1 MNPYLPLPDII
12 LAITLLLTISAVMI
26 PFARWIGI
34 GPELGL
40 LLSGIVLGSSNLL
53 SPTQVGRLREISEL
67 GVIFFLF
74 VIGLELD
81 IRKVWS
87 IRRYTLGLGALQV
100 AATGVVMMFYWRLFT
115 PSWSVALLFG
125 LVLANSSTVLVLQLL
140 QAKGELD
147 QEHGQAAFGLLLF
160 QDLTVVPI
168 IALLPVF
175 AGTGSVSPLSWWN
188 VLMPVGVM
196 VIIFVVGRHV
206 YSRLLRLVDSQNT
219 SGTFTAAIF
228 IALLGSAWLAFSVG
242 LSMAIGAFIMG
253 VALSDTEY
261 RGRLRE
267 EVMPF
272 KNLLIGLFFVSV
284 GLTIDTG
291 VLSGQ
296 TAKVLMHVLAIIS
309 IKVIVLYL
317 AARVLKMKH
326 GPASRVSF
334 LLAQAGEFGFV
345 VLGALL
351 ASSVVEPIQFSI
363 GIMVIALTTIA
374 TPWLD
379 RVGILWSRLGRSAPA
394 AESHTTE

>member
-1 MNPYLPLPDII
+1 
-12 LAITLLLTISAVMI
+12 MI

-34 GPELGL
+34 GPEIGL

-53 SPTQVGRLREISEL
+53 GPAQVGRLREVSEL

-87 IRRYTLGLGALQV
+87 IRRFALGLGALQI
-100 AATGVVMMFYWRLFT
+100 AATGVAMMFYWRLFT
-115 PSWSVALLFG
+115 SSWSVALLLG

-140 QAKGELD
+140 KAKGELE
-147 QEHGQAAFGLLLF
+147 QEHGQASFGLLLF

-168 IALLPVF
+168 MALVPVI
-175 AGTGSVSPLSWWN
+175 AGTGSAGSVSWWN

-196 VIIFVVGRHV
+196 VIVFVVGRHLC
-206 YSRLLRLVDSQNT
+206 SRLFRLVISQNL
-219 SGTFTAAIF
+219 SGTFAAVIF

-261 RGRLRE
+261 RDRLRE

-272 KNLLIGLFFVSV
+272 KNLLVGLFFVSV
-284 GLTIDTG
+284 GLTIDLS
-291 VLSGQ
+291 VLSEH
-296 TAKVLMHVLAIIS
+296 TAKILMHVLAIVLV
-309 IKVIVLYL
+309 KVVVLYL
-317 AARVLKMKH
+317 AARALRMRH
-326 GPASRVSF
+326 GSAARISF
-334 LLAQAGEFGFV
+334 LLAQAGEFSFV

-351 ASSVVEPIQFSI
+351 ASGIVTPIQFSI
-363 GIMVIALTTIA
+363 GIMVVGLTTIA

-379 RVGILWSRLGRSAPA
+379 RIGILWSRLGRTAPA
-394 AESHTTE
+394 AQSHTTE

>member
-1 MNPYLPLPDII
+1 MNSYLPLPDII

-34 GPELGL
+34 GPEVGL
-40 LLSGIVLGSSNLL
+40 LLSGVILGSSNLL

-87 IRRYTLGLGALQV
+87 IRRYALGLGVLQV

-168 IALLPVF
+168 IALVPVF
-175 AGTGSVSPLSWWN
+175 AGTGSAGPLSWWN
-188 VLMPVGVM
+188 VLLPIGVM
-196 VIIFVVGRHV
+196 VVLFVVGRHLC
-206 YSRLLRLVDSQNT
+206 SRLFHLVDSQHI
-219 SGTFTAAIF
+219 SGTFTAVIF

-261 RGRLRE
+261 RDRLRE

-272 KNLLIGLFFVSV
+272 KNLLLGLFFVSV
-284 GLTIDTG
+284 GLTIDMS
-291 VLSGQ
+291 VLSGH
-296 TAKVLMHVLAIIS
+296 TGKILMHVLAIVS

-317 AARVLKMKH
+317 AARALRMRH
-326 GPASRVSF
+326 SSASRISF

-351 ASSVVEPIQFSI
+351 ASGVVAPIQFSI

-379 RVGILWSRLGRSAPA
+379 RVGILWSRVGRSAPA
-394 AESHTTE
+394 VESHTTE

>member
-1 MNPYLPLPDII
+1 
-12 LAITLLLTISAVMI
+12 MI

-34 GPELGL
+34 GPEVGL
-40 LLSGIVLGSSNLL
+40 LLSGIILGSSNLL
-53 SPTQVGRLREISEL
+53 SPTQVGRLREVSEL

-81 IRKVWS
+81 VRKVWS
-87 IRRYTLGLGALQV
+87 IRRYALGLGALQV
-100 AATGVVMMFYWRLFT
+100 AATGVMMMFYWRLFT
-115 PSWSVALLFG
+115 SSWSLALLLG

-168 IALLPVF
+168 MALVPVF
-175 AGTGSVSPLSWWN
+175 AGTGSVSPFSWWN

-196 VIIFVVGRHV
+196 VVLFIVGRHLC
-206 YSRLLRLVDSQNT
+206 SRLFRLATSQL
-219 SGTFTAAIF
+219 SGTFTAVIF
-228 IALLGSAWLAFSVG
+228 ITVLGSAWLAFGVG

-261 RGRLRE
+261 RDRLRE

-272 KNLLIGLFFVSV
+272 KNLLVGLFFISV
-284 GLTIDTG
+284 GLTIDTS
-291 VLSGQ
+291 VLSGH
-296 TAKVLMHVLAIIS
+296 TEKILMHVLAIVL

-317 AARVLKMKH
+317 AARVLRMKH
-326 GPASRVSF
+326 GSASRVSF

-351 ASSVVEPIQFSI
+351 ASGVVEPIQFSI

-379 RVGILWSRLGRSAPA
+379 RVGILWSRLGRPAPA
-394 AESHTTE
+394 EESHTTE